1 MLHLLLS
8 SGGGARRRRRSG
20 RRAPA
25 EDQQVRPIPPPSP
38 VRGRPPP
45 AADLPLAPHEPLPDR
60 HRGGERRSPGGAPAR
75 VGTTAAA
82 TSSAPAAR
90 AGTGRICHTASPR
103 PSGGAGRG
111 DDGPVGSRL
120 GADGLLDE
128 AGEARGCGGGRRGGG
143 T

>member
-8 SGGGARRRRRSG
+8 SGGGARRRRGRRVD

-25 EDQQVRPIPPPSP
+25 EDQQVRPIPPSSP
-38 VRGRPPP
+38 VRGRPHP

-90 AGTGRICHTASPR
+90 AGTGRICHTAYPER
-103 PSGGAGRG
+103 SGWGG
-111 DDGPVGSRL
+111 DDLAVSG
-120 GADGLLDE
+120 
-128 AGEARGCGGGRRGGG
+128 
-143 T
+143 